1 MNLRKKLGSVLPGL
15 LIALL
20 AFAAAACGYSEEE
33 WQAQLDKYNQ
43 LVSQQQSTEGKLA
56 EVEKQLAD
64 AKGRATAL
72 ENDLSS
78 MGIDL
83 TKLNSDLASRNTQ
96 LSKLNTTLEEREKAL
111 TEYRKRAAQLERIK
125 QRFERLRKK
134 LNELTNLGLKVTIRN
149 NRMIISLPGDVL
161 FSSGRDALQKGGE
174 DILDKVAK
182 IIGGDASLKSRDYQ
196 VAGHTDNQALRGG
209 AFRDNWGLSLMRAR
223 SVLVY
228 LIDPKHGALPIKRWS
243 AAGFGDSDPIAS
255 NDSKEGRQTNRRC
268 ELIVLPSAEEL
279 LDLRAIAK

>member
-1 MNLRKKLGSVLPGL
+1 MKLRNKLPGL
-15 LIALL
+15 LIVLL

-43 LVSQQQSTEGKLA
+43 LVSQNQATEGKLA
-56 EVEKQLAD
+56 EVEKNLAD
-64 AKGRATAL
+64 AKSRAAAL
-72 ENDLSS
+72 EKDLES
-78 MGIDL
+78 MGVDL
-83 TKLNSDLASRNTQ
+83 TKLNSDLASRNTA

-111 TEYRKRAAQLERIK
+111 AEYRKRAAQLERIK

-134 LNELTNLGLKVTIRN
+134 LNELTNLGLKVNIRN

-161 FSSGRDALQKGGE
+161 FASGRDKLQKGGE
-174 DILDKVAK
+174 EILTKVAG
-182 IIGGDASLKSRDYQ
+182 IINGDTSLKSRDYQ

-209 AFRDNWGLSLMRAR
+209 AYRDNWGLSLMRAR

-228 LIDPKHGALPIKRWS
+228 LIDPKEGGLPIKRWS
-243 AAGFGDSDPIAS
+243 AAGFGETDPIAS
-255 NDSKEGRQTNRRC
+255 NDTKEGRQANRRC